1 MPLAC
6 GAQFT
11 AISRIGIN
19 GLENVFCFTSQG
31 SGRNSFWRAGYLP
44 LLNKIITWFEVFIL
58 RPLPWLEEM
67 GWLRA
72 IPAAALGGGSIH
84 TELFAVVRF
93 PPPFLLPNGEVTA
106 VNYEII

>member
-11 AISRIGIN
+11 AISRIQIN

-44 LLNKIITWFEVFIL
+44 PLNKIITRFEVFVL
-58 RPLPWLEEM
+58 QPLPWPEEM
-67 GWLRA
+67 DWLRA
-72 IPAAALGGGSIH
+72 IPAAALGGSIH

-93 PPPFLLPNGEVTA
+93 PPLFLLPNGEVTA